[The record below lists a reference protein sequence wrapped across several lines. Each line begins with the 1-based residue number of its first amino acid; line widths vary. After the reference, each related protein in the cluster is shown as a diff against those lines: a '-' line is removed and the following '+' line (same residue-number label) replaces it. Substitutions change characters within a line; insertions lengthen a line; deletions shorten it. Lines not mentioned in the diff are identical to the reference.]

1 MSSKYSVSEP
11 PRGSPAER
19 RVPGY
24 QAPPRLNREWTGQGA
39 VFLCAVLWS
48 TAGLFIKLIDWN
60 PLVIAGGRSLVAAVF
75 MAALRF
81 MVPGREKKPFKLSQL
96 WAGGTAYA
104 LTMVLFVVA
113 NKMTSAA
120 NAILL
125 QYSAPVWAALFGWVL
140 AGEKPRKAHWISL
153 VMVTGGLVLFFRDG
167 LGNGSFAGD
176 SIALAAG
183 IFFGANSAIMRVQK
197 GEPSDSLLF
206 AHILAA
212 AICVPFALVHP
223 PAFSAESIAAI
234 LFLGLIQIGLASLL
248 FSYGIKRLPAV
259 QAMLTATAEPVLNPV
274 WVFLAVGERPP
285 PASIFGGLVIVAAVL
300 VSTLGKPN
308 TS

>member
-1 MSSKYSVSEP
+1 MSHD
-11 PRGSPAER
+11 ER
-19 RVPGY
+19 
-24 QAPPRLNREWTGQGA
+24 TGQGA

-48 TAGLFIKLIDWN
+48 SAGLFIKLIDWN
-60 PLVIAGGRSLVAAVF
+60 PVIIAGGRSLIAAVF
-75 MAALRF
+75 MAAIRLLGRRN
-81 MVPGREKKPFKLSQL
+81 VPFRLSQF
-96 WAGGTAYA
+96 WIGGVAYG
-104 LTMVLFVVA
+104 LTMFLFVIA

-125 QYSAPVWAALFGWVL
+125 QYSAPIWAALLGWML

-153 VMVTGGLVLFFRDG
+153 VMVTGGLVLFFKDG

-176 SIALAAG
+176 IIALVAG

-197 GEPSDSLLF
+197 GEPSDSILF
-206 AHILAA
+206 AHIFTA
-212 AICVPFALVHP
+212 AICAPFVFFYP
-223 PAFSAESIAAI
+223 PHFSAVNIAAI

-274 WVFLAVGERPP
+274 WVFLVMGERPTLFT
-285 PASIFGGLVIVAAVL
+285 IVGGVVIIAAVL
-300 VSTLGKPN
+300 VSSKRPGKIK
-308 TS
+308 